1 MRAEP
6 RIEAFRLWE
15 RTSHNGRRYPG
26 YWGSLNIIAF
36 IDEHAELRDGVLAI
50 WQAYLQER
58 RPPNNQRAPQPCR
71 SASRAR
77 PGLSSAEGAASAAAR
92 TIGRERASP

>member
-1 MRAEP
+1 
-6 RIEAFRLWE
+6 
-15 RTSHNGRRYPG
+15 
-26 YWGSLNIIAF
+26 
-36 IDEHAELRDGVLAI
+36 LAI